1 MGSCLLKIWKDEG
14 REGNCDYS
22 VSLLIWLLSVSFC
35 IEIWGLKSFV
45 SWFFGVYFCF
55 FFFSFNFIFYEV
67 LKYWYIF
74 LCKKEKKFLAFLHCA
89 SPKTVECYT
98 QCWSAFDTSQSWK
111 WFQNPIE
118 WGFYCLFWQLRS
130 PTQSTDK
137 MPTAP
142 ASFSHV
148 TACWEPAPKQNWERK

>member
-1 MGSCLLKIWKDEG
+1 M
-14 REGNCDYS
+14 REEKATVIILY
-22 VSLLIWLLSVSFC
+22 L
-35 IEIWGLKSFV
+35 
-45 SWFFGVYFCF
+45 SWFDFFLFGFASKFEAWNHLFPDFLECIFVCF